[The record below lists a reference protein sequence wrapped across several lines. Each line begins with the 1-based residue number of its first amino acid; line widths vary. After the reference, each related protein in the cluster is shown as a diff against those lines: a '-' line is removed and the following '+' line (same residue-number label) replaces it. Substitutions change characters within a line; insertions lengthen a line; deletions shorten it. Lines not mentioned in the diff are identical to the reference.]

1 MPVAKPRFPV
11 VDCISHNCGLH
22 SLQLETIEPAT
33 VGRSFT
39 TGKRRKTIKQSEVFI
54 RPSSHLSYYSTIK
67 CSAAT
72 FIFRLYPFY
81 TTYFIYQI
89 GHIALIF
96 RKRIGTIYTKP
107 IKSHIGGWH
116 SLRIIRCLKES
127 SIFI

>member
-1 MPVAKPRFPV
+1 MVNIIMRQPCMPVAKPRFPV

-39 TGKRRKTIKQSEVFI
+39 TGKRRKTIKQSGIFI

-72 FIFRLYPFY
+72 FIFLPYN
-81 TTYFIYQI
+81 
-89 GHIALIF
+89 
-96 RKRIGTIYTKP
+96 
-107 IKSHIGGWH
+107 
-116 SLRIIRCLKES
+116 
-127 SIFI
+127 